1 MSSLSMPGARP
12 HNTEESSS
20 PAGVDC
26 PKCHTHLPNLAE
38 YCLHC
43 GAHVVPAPMQHTRGE
58 QNHWRVGALV
68 CMVIGVACLL
78 GALLT
83 SAFFGQQTVL
93 DWQAVQLWRIE
104 WLLAGIALF
113 ALARFLQSES
123 RK

>member
-1 MSSLSMPGARP
+1 MSSLSMPGAHP
-12 HNTEESSS
+12 HTDDASA

-26 PKCHTHLPNLAE
+26 PKCHARLPKLAE

-43 GAHVVPAPMQHTRGE
+43 GAHVATSPMPHVRE
-58 QNHWRVGALV
+58 DQNHWRVGALV
-68 CMVIGVACLL
+68 CMVIGIVCLL

-83 SAFFGQQTVL
+83 SAVFGQQTVL

-113 ALARFLQSES
+113 VLARVLQAEQ
-123 RK
+123 KK

>member
-1 MSSLSMPGARP
+1 MSSLSMPGAHP
-12 HNTEESSS
+12 HAEDASQ
-20 PAGVDC
+20 PIGVDC
-26 PKCHTHLPNLAE
+26 PKCHARLPQLAE

-43 GAHVVPAPMQHTRGE
+43 GAHVAPVPMQHAQEG

-68 CMVIGVACLL
+68 SMVIGIACLL

-83 SAFFGQQTVL
+83 SAVFGQQTVL

-113 ALARFLQSES
+113 VLARVLQAEQ
-123 RK
+123 KK

>member
-1 MSSLSMPGARP
+1 MSSLSMPGAHP
-12 HNTEESSS
+12 HTEEPTA

-26 PKCHTHLPNLAE
+26 PMCHARLPNLSE

-43 GAHVVPAPMQHTRGE
+43 GAHVVPAPLQRVVEPT
-58 QNHWRVGALV
+58 NHWRVGALV
-68 CMVIGVACLL
+68 CMVIGISCLL

-83 SAFFGQQTVL
+83 SVVFGQQTVL

-113 ALARFLQSES
+113 VLARVMQAE
-123 RK
+123 RKR